1 MLLKLNTNRCL
12 LDSLRNAA
20 MDVQL
25 MSIDEHGKKL
35 EQIYSDLE
43 PRNFTNPTN
52 VELSLNS
59 QLTLAALGV
68 RLNHERWNEK
78 SLDWDDPA

>member
-1 MLLKLNTNRCL
+1 MLLRLNSNRYL
-12 LDSLRNAA
+12 LNSLRKSA
-20 MDVQL
+20 MAVQL

-35 EQIYSDLE
+35 EQIYSDLK
-43 PRNFTNPTN
+43 PRNFSNPTK
-52 VELSLNS
+52 VELLLNS

-68 RLNHERWNEK
+68 RLSHERWNEE